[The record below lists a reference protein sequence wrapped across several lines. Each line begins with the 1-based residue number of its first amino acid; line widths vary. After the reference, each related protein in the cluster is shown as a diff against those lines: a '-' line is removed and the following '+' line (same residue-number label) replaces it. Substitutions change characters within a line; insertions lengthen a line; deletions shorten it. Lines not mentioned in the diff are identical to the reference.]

1 MGILDGIVEWFAEQV
16 MKFLDLINSSVLGA
30 LGCNMSTFKRY
41 FPAVET
47 MYKVFVAL
55 GIGLILLNLVWQL
68 FKNFGAPLGSE
79 AEDPLKLTLR
89 SAVFILLVYFA
100 DEIVDLILKIGG
112 TPAQTLITPR
122 RLRKNTD
129 YGGSAIC
136 ATYDLNNFFALE
148 GGKYEKDIINNCKT
162 IPPTSLYISLSVC
175 LISIT
180 CGF

>member
-41 FPAVET
+41 FPAAET

-68 FKNFGAPLGSE
+68 FKNFGAPLGTE

-100 DEIVDLILKIGG
+100 DEIVGLILKDMYCSEC
-112 TPAQTLITPR
+112 LCSR
-122 RLRKNTD
+122 RPWLSLWAHPKLRAIFSPL
-129 YGGSAIC
+129 GAGCSADRC
-136 ATYDLNNFFALE
+136 F
-148 GGKYEKDIINNCKT
+148 
-162 IPPTSLYISLSVC
+162 C
-175 LISIT
+175 LL
-180 CGF
+180 

>member
-41 FPAVET
+41 FPAAET

-55 GIGLILLNLVWQL
+55 GIGLILLNLVWHL

-89 SAVFILLVYFA
+89 SAVFIMLVYFA
-100 DEIVDLILKIGG
+100 DEIVDLIHGY
-112 TPAQTLITPR
+112 LIPSCR
-122 RLRKNTD
+122 RLILKTSIRCCLPF
-129 YGGSAIC
+129 SAC
-136 ATYDLNNFFALE
+136 AATE
-148 GGKYEKDIINNCKT
+148 R
-162 IPPTSLYISLSVC
+162 
-175 LISIT
+175 
-180 CGF
+180 